1 MPCVDCLCLALLKNL
16 TVSFAQLPVQAASEM
31 TKAPRSPCL
40 PSCQGRQSKISY
52 AQVARPPRYAHTEF
66 KCVYQERLKWVYRC
80 GESSTYKRLA
90 ADTLE
95 ELLSILDKEQIK
107 LRKKKDDA
115 QTQHKIIQTIVKA
128 EPGTAGVKA
137 EIASLGC
144 QAAATAEAD
153 AKVASPGGQAR
164 AAAGLQTPPAVLA
177 DLASPESSQAISG
190 SAGAPLEPAL
200 PKSSAVQVVVS
211 QDALLNEACQLLAS
225 LLQGW
230 SVQLDCHEQLRLFAA
245 LAGFRRKLP
254 APDPVRLHNRRG
266 ILAALCCVAA
276 FFEGLCYLD
285 DGSGKH
291 DGGDEWRLRC
301 KKSVKDALLLNGRAV
316 SNSGISDL
324 FEKAVC
330 FIHTCVGTAVG
341 AQQARRPVPECLRA

>member
-1 MPCVDCLCLALLKNL
+1 VPCVDYLCLALLKNL
-16 TVSFAQLPVQAASEM
+16 AIFFAQLPVQAASGM
-31 TKAPRSPCL
+31 TKAPCSPCL
-40 PSCQGRQSKISY
+40 PSCQGRQSKTSC
-52 AQVARPPRYAHTEF
+52 AQVARPPGPRYATTEF
-66 KCVYQERLKWVYRC
+66 KCVYQERFKWVYRC

-90 ADTLE
+90 AGTLE
-95 ELLSILDKEQIK
+95 ELLALLEKEHIK
-107 LRKKKDDA
+107 PKRRKNDA
-115 QTQHKIIQTIVKA
+115 QKA
-128 EPGTAGVKA
+128 SSGTARVKA

-177 DLASPESSQAISG
+177 DLASPESAQAISG
-190 SAGAPLEPAL
+190 SAGTPLEPAL

-301 KKSVKDALLLNGRAV
+301 KKSVKDALLLNGRPV

-330 FIHTCVGTAVG
+330 FIHTCAGTAAVG

>member
-1 MPCVDCLCLALLKNL
+1 M
-16 TVSFAQLPVQAASEM
+16 
-31 TKAPRSPCL
+31 
-40 PSCQGRQSKISY
+40 
-52 AQVARPPRYAHTEF
+52 
-66 KCVYQERLKWVYRC
+66 
-80 GESSTYKRLA
+80 
-90 ADTLE
+90 LE
-95 ELLSILDKEQIK
+95 EKQIK
-107 LRKKKDDA
+107 LKRKKDDA
-115 QTQHKIIQTIVKA
+115 QKA
-128 EPGTAGVKA
+128 SSGTAWVKA

-190 SAGAPLEPAL
+190 SAGTPLEPAL